1 MRRSRTVLAT
11 SAVAVTMAMTLAAC
25 GSSGGGS
32 GSSDTATAP
41 KDPSKVLGTITVLT
55 NRTDQVQDGT
65 AKRYA
70 AEFNKIYPH
79 VTVKFQG
86 LTDYEGDV
94 KIRLNSKNYGDV
106 LSIPNSVPLKQYPTF
121 FAPLG
126 TAADLSRTYDFTDHA
141 TVGGK
146 VYGIANIGTA
156 NGFVYNKA
164 VWKQAGVTDWPTTPE
179 QFITDLQ
186 AIKAKTGAT
195 PYYTNYHDGWPLT
208 NWGNALGSPSCDPAA
223 NDKLASTKEPWAP
236 GQDLYT
242 TDKLLY
248 DIVHNKL
255 SEADPNT
262 TNWENSKTLIGT
274 GKIATMWLGSW
285 AVVQMQDAAKK
296 AGKDPADIGFMPFPA
311 QKDGHFCSVVRPDY
325 QYAINTHSKN
335 KAAARAWIDWFITK
349 SGDAQAALSISS
361 VKGTPLP
368 ADLKPYQDADVQ
380 FVHPTNDKTAQ
391 VDEIDK
397 ASEIGIN
404 NQDYP
409 QHIVDVARGAAGG
422 DMNSV
427 FKDLNKK
434 WSDAQGTLG

>member
-1 MRRSRTVLAT
+1 MRRT
-11 SAVAVTMAMTLAAC
+11 AVAATVVALAVGLTAC
-25 GSSGGGS
+25 GGGS
-32 GSSDTATAP
+32 GGGGGSSSDVAKAP
-41 KDPSKVLGTITVLT
+41 ADPSKATGTITVLT

-65 AKRYA
+65 LKRYA
-70 AEFNKIYPH
+70 AEFNKIYPK

-106 LSIPNSVPLKQYPTF
+106 LSIPNSVTLKQYPTF

-126 TAADLSRTYDFTDHA
+126 PAADLSKTYDFTDHA
-141 TVGGK
+141 TVGDQ
-146 VYGIANIGTA
+146 VYGIANIGA
-156 NGFVYNKA
+156 VNGFLYNKA
-164 VWKQAGVTDWPTTPE
+164 VWKQAGVTDWPTTPQ
-179 QFITDLQ
+179 QFIDDLK
-186 AIKAKTGAT
+186 AIKAKTAAT

-223 NDKLASTKEPWAP
+223 NDKLSTTKEPWAP
-236 GQDLYT
+236 GQDLNVV
-242 TDKLLY
+242 DSLLY
-248 DIVHNKL
+248 DTVHNKL

-262 TNWENSKTLIGT
+262 TNWENSKALLGT
-274 GKIATMWLGSW
+274 GKVATMWLGSW

-296 AGKDPADIGFMPFPA
+296 AGKNPDDIGFMPFPS

-325 QYAINTHSKN
+325 QYGVNVHSQN
-335 KAAARAWIDWFITK
+335 KEAARAWLDWYITK

-368 ADLKPYQDADVQ
+368 ADLKPLQDAGVK
-380 FVHPTNDKTAQ
+380 FIHLTNDKTAL
-391 VDEIDK
+391 VGDIDK
-397 ASEIGIN
+397 ASEIGLN

-422 DMNSV
+422 DKDSI

-434 WSDAQGTLG
+434 WSDALGTVG

>member
-1 MRRSRTVLAT
+1 MRRTAFAAT
-11 SAVAVTMAMTLAAC
+11 AVALTVTLAAC
-25 GSSGGGS
+25 GGGGGGS
-32 GSSDTATAP
+32 ASSDTATAP
-41 KDPSKVLGTITVLT
+41 SDPTKVSGTITVLT

-70 AEFNKIYPH
+70 AAFNKIYPH

-126 TAADLSRTYDFTDHA
+126 QAADLSKTYDFTDHA
-141 TVGGK
+141 TVDGK

-164 VWKQAGVTDWPTTPE
+164 VWKQAGISDWPTTPD

-208 NWGNALGSPSCDPAA
+208 NWGNAVGSPSCDPAA
-223 NDKLASTKEPWAP
+223 NDKLADTKEPWAA

-262 TNWENSKTLIGT
+262 TNWENSKTLIGS
-274 GKIATMWLGSW
+274 GKVATMWLGSW

-311 QKDGHFCSVVRPDY
+311 QKDGHYCSVVRPDY

-361 VKGTPLP
+361 VKGSALP
-368 ADLKPYQDADVQ
+368 ADLKPFQSAGVR
-380 FVHPTNDKTAQ
+380 FIHPTNDRTAQ

-397 ASEIGIN
+397 ASEVGLN
-404 NQDYP
+404 AQDYP

-422 DMNSV
+422 DLDSV